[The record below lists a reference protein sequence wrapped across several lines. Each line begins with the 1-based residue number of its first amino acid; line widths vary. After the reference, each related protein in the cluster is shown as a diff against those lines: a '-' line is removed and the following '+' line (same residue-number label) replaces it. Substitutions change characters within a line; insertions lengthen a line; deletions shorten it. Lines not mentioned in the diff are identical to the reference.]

1 MSGSSPLAKRRPSFS
16 ASLLRLQHQG
26 VKKGGRT
33 ASRWLLKAGNST
45 GEKLGSEGTGQGRG
59 EQEWLVPSAIVTLIG
74 TRAPALGSDALL
86 CNFTS
91 LSRRANATL

>member
-1 MSGSSPLAKRRPSFS
+1 M
-16 ASLLRLQHQG
+16 
-26 VKKGGRT
+26 
-33 ASRWLLKAGNST
+33 

-59 EQEWLVPSAIVTLIG
+59 EQEWLVPSATVTLIS
-74 TRAPALGSDALL
+74 TRAPELGSDALL